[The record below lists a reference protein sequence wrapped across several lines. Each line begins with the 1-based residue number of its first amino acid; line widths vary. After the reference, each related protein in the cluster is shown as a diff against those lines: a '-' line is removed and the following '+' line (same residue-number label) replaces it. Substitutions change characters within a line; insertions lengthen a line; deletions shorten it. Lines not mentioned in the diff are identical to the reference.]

1 MFLSDSSVCGCG
13 FVLPLLV
20 LFLFVCFIGIP
31 ECHSLS
37 NSLKKVQQQAETTDR
52 GSLAGRP
59 QLVKLASLRI
69 MFFNGESFGLSLYV
83 YQLGILDCQY
93 P

>member
-1 MFLSDSSVCGCG
+1 MGVALCCRCLF
-13 FVLPLLV
+13 

-37 NSLKKVQQQAETTDR
+37 NSLKKVQQQAETTDK
-52 GSLAGRP
+52 GSLAGRL
-59 QLVKLASLRI
+59 QLVKLASLTCRI
-69 MFFNGESFGLSLYV
+69 MFFNDESFGLNLCV